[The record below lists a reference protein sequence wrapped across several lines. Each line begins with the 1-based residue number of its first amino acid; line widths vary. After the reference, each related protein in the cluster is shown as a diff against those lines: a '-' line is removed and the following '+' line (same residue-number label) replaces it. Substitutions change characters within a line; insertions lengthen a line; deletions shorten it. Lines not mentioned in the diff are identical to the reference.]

1 MKQSTH
7 SAVFWL
13 HSREQCR
20 FSLYWFRVTLLTNL
34 DFFPCLC
41 AKFHECVGS
50 LFWVPIS
57 QKVRSLFQ
65 NLGVPISF
73 GDSGVGFTVLVNFFV
88 GGASLNQSM

>member
-1 MKQSTH
+1 MLLSDAASH
-7 SAVFWL
+7 I
-13 HSREQCR
+13 
-20 FSLYWFRVTLLTNL
+20 TLLAKF
-34 DFFPCLC
+34 DFFPVLKCV
-41 AKFHECVGS
+41 KFHKS
-50 LFWVPIS
+50 LFWVPILAAGGPHWVPIS